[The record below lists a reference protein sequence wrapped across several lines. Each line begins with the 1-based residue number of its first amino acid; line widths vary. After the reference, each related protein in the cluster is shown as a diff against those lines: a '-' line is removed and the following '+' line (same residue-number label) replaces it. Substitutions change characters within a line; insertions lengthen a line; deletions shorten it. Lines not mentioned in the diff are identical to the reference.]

1 MKIEICNTNKNY
13 IIYTQIHKD
22 IIKHN
27 INMKDEIEKFLF
39 LKFLLDFYLF
49 DLISFFRFTLLYY
62 FCFALLLIMAVSR
75 NKFKS
80 LTISRH
86 LTAQS

>member
-27 INMKDEIEKFLF
+27 INMKDIKIKLNV
-39 LKFLLDFYLF
+39 
-49 DLISFFRFTLLYY
+49 T
-62 FCFALLLIMAVSR
+62 
-75 NKFKS
+75 
-80 LTISRH
+80 
-86 LTAQS
+86 